1 LFGVLAQLA
10 ILILF
15 EPPRGGDHFACS
27 EDRRH
32 GGKHRVAILAAFA
45 LLNAQE
51 PRVGTV
57 SLSSSAPMARNFP
70 LPSMKIFGHSLHPA
84 HWT

>member
-1 LFGVLAQLA
+1 
-10 ILILF
+10 
-15 EPPRGGDHFACS
+15 
-27 EDRRH
+27 
-32 GGKHRVAILAAFA
+32 VAILAAFA

-57 SLSSSAPMARNFP
+57 SLGSSAPMARNFP

-84 HWT
+84 HWA